1 MTELYDVT
9 EQDNE
14 EHITEEA
21 FVKRMEHLIF
31 EKMDNAQEIKDLK
44 KLAKE
49 SGISKE
55 EIKALSRATVAYI
68 KNAMSEQKRDMLGVE
83 EAYVKHFGEIES

>member
-21 FVKRMEHLIF
+21 FVKRMQHLIF
-31 EKMDNAQEIKDLK
+31 EKMANAQEIKDLK
-44 KLAKE
+44 KVAKE

-55 EIKALSRATVAYI
+55 ETKELYV
-68 KNAMSEQKRDMLGVE
+68 KNAMLEQKQGMEGVE
-83 EAYVKHFGEIES
+83 EAYVKHFGEIE